1 MSFYKFKLPLIEIRD
16 NLYQQNNVTGELLY
30 FDYRYNQTFN
40 QELSQIE
47 SDERFINM
55 TRDFQ
60 QQVFNSS

>member
-40 QELSQIE
+40 QELSQI
-47 SDERFINM
+47 
-55 TRDFQ
+55 
-60 QQVFNSS
+60 